1 MNNYQDRY
9 NTLANFLII
18 AQQRLEELLQT
29 KHQKQIESR
38 KVVEHYLDLEEAL
51 LACES
56 SVELMLDCKNIEKNF
71 KQAKTE
77 LDKISNFYT
86 VIDGLIE
93 RQKIIIEGIKAEF
106 EELKLEIVS
115 SVINVSKPVEEEL
128 KVYKKTLKKE
138 ENGKM

>member
-1 MNNYQDRY
+1 MNNYQEKY

-18 AQQRLEELLQT
+18 AQQKLDELL
-29 KHQKQIESR
+29 KAKEQKQIESR
-38 KVVEHYLDLEEAL
+38 KVVEYCLDIEEELLSNESSQKPNQYEKVLEE
-51 LACES
+51 
-56 SVELMLDCKNIEKNF
+56 KYK
-71 KQAKTE
+71 KTKSE
-77 LDKISNFYT
+77 LDNIQTFYKI
-86 VIDGLIE
+86 IDNAIE

-138 ENGKM
+138 ENGKK